1 MRRARRTTGGLAAA
15 LVCVAAGGAIE
26 AREAAALPAPPFE
39 IAVQDDAVFLS
50 GGRGYSD
57 ARAFRQ
63 AEALGAT
70 RLRVGM
76 TWAQAVRRRRGNAVT
91 YRFRAYDR
99 LVAAARQRGMRV
111 QIVLLGT
118 PRYDRDGDRWLSHR
132 APRPERMA
140 RFAGDVARHFRG
152 QVDRYSVWNEPNS
165 ETFLAPQR
173 VCRDGRC
180 DLVGARIYRTL
191 VEAAHP
197 AIKAA
202 DPDAQVLVGETAPDA
217 SASVVAPLAFL
228 REATCAGPTYAP
240 ARPCAPLVA
249 DGYAHHPYQFRD
261 APDRPTRAGTDQLG
275 MSGLFRLD
283 SALGGLRDSGLLAT
297 PAGEALP
304 VYLTEFGYYKVGSR
318 RGGLSEANR
327 ADWLRRAFD
336 AAAGFPFVR
345 QMTYFHL
352 VDGPPGVRFNTGIVG
367 RNGRPSAAF
376 EALRRWQMAGR
387 RGRPAPPGG
396 R

>member
-1 MRRARRTTGGLAAA
+1 MLAVALAGALGLAHM
-15 LVCVAAGGAIE
+15 AAGDT
-26 AREAAALPAPPFE
+26 PAPAPAPFE

-63 AEALGAT
+63 AERLGAT

-76 TWAQAVRRRRGNAVT
+76 TWDQAVRRRRGSAVS
-91 YRFRAYDR
+91 YRFGPYDR
-99 LVAAARQRGMRV
+99 VVAAARQRGIRV

-118 PRYDRDGDRWLSHR
+118 PRYDRGGDPWLSYR
-132 APRPERMA
+132 APRPDRMA

-173 VCRDGRC
+173 VCRGGGC
-180 DLVGARIYRTL
+180 DLVGAHIYRAL
-191 VEAAHP
+191 VEAAYP

-202 DPDAQVLVGETAPDA
+202 DPAAEVLIGETAPDA
-217 SASVVAPLAFL
+217 SSNVVAPLAFL
-228 REATCAGPTYAP
+228 RELACAGPTYAR
-240 ARPCAPLVA
+240 ARPCTPLVA

-261 APDRPTRAGTDQLG
+261 APDRPTGASVDQLG

-283 SALGGLRDSGLLAT
+283 SALGALRDGGLLVT
-297 PAGEALP
+297 PSGEALP
-304 VYLTEFGYYKVGSR
+304 VFLTEFGYYKSGSR
-318 RGGLSEANR
+318 RNAVSEAKR

-352 VDGPPGVRFNTGIVG
+352 IDGPRGARFNTGIVG
-367 RNGRPSAAF
+367 RNGRPSLAY
-376 EALRRWQMAGR
+376 EALRRWQLAGR
-387 RGRPAPPGG
+387 RGRPHAPSA